1 MTDLEK
7 KALFRTCGFSGSV
20 GLLLLLPGGPDFWQ
34 GWLYWLIFTLCSLAI
49 ALYFSHHHPRLIE
62 RRFSARTEKDETQ
75 ERIRGVLRLSVI
87 LLFAVAGID
96 HRLGW
101 FDVSAPAPVV
111 AVANMVVVLGFVI
124 VFLTFQANSHAAAI
138 VDVTPNQ
145 RVVSTGPYALVRHP
159 MYLGGALVVLATPFA
174 LGSAW
179 AIPWALAAVG
189 CLAWRLIEEEK
200 YLSLHLLGYNEYR
213 EHTRYRLIPF
223 IW

>member
-7 KALFRTCGFSGSV
+7 KALFRTARFSASV
-20 GLLLLLPGGPDFWQ
+20 GLLLLLLGGPDFWQ

-49 ALYFSHHHPRLIE
+49 ALYFSHHRPRLIE
-62 RRFSARTEKDETQ
+62 LRLSARTEKDETQ
-75 ERIRGVLRLSVI
+75 ERIRRVLGLSVI

-101 FDVSAPAPVV
+101 SEEVFAPV
-111 AVANMVVVLGFVI
+111 AAAADVVVVVGFVI
-124 VFLTFQANSHAAAI
+124 VFLTFQANSHAVAI
-138 VDVTPNQ
+138 VDVTPDQ

-174 LGSAW
+174 LGSD
-179 AIPWALAAVG
+179 WALPCALATVA
-189 CLAWRLIEEEK
+189 CLAWRLVGEEK
-200 YLSLHLLGYNEYR
+200 HLSLHLPGYNEYR
-213 EHTRYRLIPF
+213 MHTRYRMIPF

>member
-7 KALFRTCGFSGSV
+7 KALFRTCGFSASL
-20 GLLLLLPGGPDFWQ
+20 GLLLLVTGGPDFWQ

-49 ALYFSHHHPRLIE
+49 ALYFSRHDPRLIE
-62 RRFSARTEKDETQ
+62 RRLSERAEKDKTQ
-75 ERIRGVLRLSVI
+75 QRIRGVLSLSVI

-101 FDVSAPAPVV
+101 SDVSAPVV
-111 AVANMVVVLGFVI
+111 AVADAVVVLGFVI
-124 VFLTFQANSHAAAI
+124 VFLTFQANSHAGAT
-138 VDVTPNQ
+138 VDVTPDQ

-174 LGSAW
+174 LGSVW
-179 AIPWALAAVG
+179 AFPWALATVG
-189 CLAWRLIEEEK
+189 CLAWRLVGEEK
-200 YLSLHLLGYNEYR
+200 YLSLHLPGYDEYR

>member
-7 KALFRTCGFSGSV
+7 KALFRTCGFSAFV
-20 GLLLLLPGGPDFWQ
+20 GLILLVTGGPEFWQ
-34 GWLYWLIFTLCSLAI
+34 GWLYWLIFTLSSLTI
-49 ALYFSHHHPRLIE
+49 ALYFSRHHPSLIE
-62 RRFSARTEKDETQ
+62 RRLSTRTEKDETQ
-75 ERIRGVLRLSVI
+75 QRIRGVLSLSVI
-87 LLFAVAGID
+87 LLFVVAGID

-101 FDVSAPAPVV
+101 SDVSGLVV
-111 AVANMVVVLGFVI
+111 AVADVVVVLGFAI
-124 VFLTFQANSHAAAI
+124 VFLTFQANSHAVAI

-174 LGSAW
+174 LGSVW
-179 AIPWALAAVG
+179 TFPWALATVA
-189 CLAWRLIEEEK
+189 CLVWRLVGEEK
-200 YLSLHLLGYNEYR
+200 YLSLHLPGYNEYR